1 MRPSI
6 PREYTTL
13 SSFSNFQSLRLLS
26 SLAFPVSSRF
36 PPQMLLT
43 FYQTRAHTHTYINQT
58 HFADSSAFFAN
69 VLLPH
74 LLLFL
79 VSVNPTVKEY
89 SLPSSLP
96 PVAYI
101 PISISIIA
109 RELPA
114 SSGASQG
121 CGLQMVFRRYFR
133 FLLLSARGAYL
144 DVSPSRAIS
153 RYLSIGISLPFAR
166 STLSQ
171 PRSVFF
177 SFFSPSIFVVA
188 VISSSPFRFVLFRRL
203 FSIEVCLHAHSR
215 SAGTS

>member
-1 MRPSI
+1 
-6 PREYTTL
+6 
-13 SSFSNFQSLRLLS
+13 
-26 SLAFPVSSRF
+26 
-36 PPQMLLT
+36 MLLT
-43 FYQTRAHTHTYINQT
+43 FYQTRARAHTHTYINQT
-58 HFADSSAFFAN
+58 RFADSSAFFAN

-74 LLLFL
+74 LLLFP

-121 CGLQMVFRRYFR
+121 CGLQMVFWRYFR

-177 SFFSPSIFVVA
+177 SFFHSRS
-188 VISSSPFRFVLFRRL
+188 SSSPSFRLLPFVLFRRL
-203 FSIEVCLHAHSR
+203 FSIEVCLHAHFR
-215 SAGTS
+215 SAGIS